1 MLRLGAALGHTRGT
15 LSQSEHLERAGGILE
30 LAVLALA
37 DIPRM
42 WTAPSSQD
50 VFAAL

>member
-15 LSQSEHLERAGGILE
+15 LSQWEHLERDGGIVE